1 MFLQSERFDRVG
13 DHGRRGVVSLLS
25 IATAWHGEIDRWS
38 AASGR
43 LHASGRLSAEDAG
56 KLVLLD
62 AFGAAIAKRA
72 MDKGV
77 KSVVFDRGGF
87 RYHGR
92 VASLAEGAREAG
104 LEF

>member
-62 AFGAAIAKRA
+62 AFGAAIANSDRHFGNV
-72 MDKGV
+72 ML
-77 KSVVFDRGGF
+77 FDDYEGPLR
-87 RYHGR
+87 
-92 VASLAEGAREAG
+92 LAPVYDMRPMR
-104 LEF
+104 